1 MTHRGL
7 FVTFEGM
14 DGSGKTTQIRLLAG
28 RFRAAGREVIE
39 TAEPGGTRIGARI
52 RDLLLD
58 PAHREL
64 SPTAEMLLYFSSRA
78 QNVDEVILPALGRGA
93 VVISDR
99 FTDSTMVY
107 QGYGR
112 ELGEAAVTQLHQ
124 IACRGLQPDVTV
136 FLDIDVEEGLAR
148 MRRRNTEAE
157 RSDRMDEQTTD
168 FHRRVRDAYLSLAAR
183 HPERIRVIR
192 ADQPVEAVAAGIWE
206 AVAGYV

>member
-14 DGSGKTTQIRLLAG
+14 DGSGKTTQIRLLAE

-78 QNVDEVILPALGRGA
+78 QNVDEVILPALSRGA